1 MRCLCVACL
10 IALQGFR
17 KIPSQRYAFTAII
30 VSTMVVTT
38 LGMNGLGGGAALA
51 LTLALTLTLT
61 SARPGEGGSALR
73 ARCSASK
80 RMRPRRSTRLVTYWT
95 KESWSS
101 LASAA
106 RCGERR
112 RTSAKDLKERRR
124 L

>member
-1 MRCLCVACL
+1 M
-10 IALQGFR
+10 ALQGFR

-38 LGMNGLGGGAALA
+38 LGMNGLGGGAALT
-51 LTLALTLTLT
+51 LTLALTLT

>member
-1 MRCLCVACL
+1 M
-10 IALQGFR
+10 ALQGFR

-38 LGMNGLGGGAALA
+38 LGMNGLGGGAAL
-51 LTLALTLTLT
+51 TLTLT
-61 SARPGEGGSALR
+61 SARPGECGSALR

>member
-1 MRCLCVACL
+1 M
-10 IALQGFR
+10 ALQGFR

-51 LTLALTLTLT
+51 LALT